1 MSCYFSSTRDAP
13 EPTGDEPD
21 DADFADPKI
30 YEPVCSTFIFLICFF
45 FNDIVSLFI
54 SSLALADILHNVLLN
69 YSYLCAS

>member
-45 FNDIVSLFI
+45 L
-54 SSLALADILHNVLLN
+54 
-69 YSYLCAS
+69 